1 MREIESVVAMK
12 FGHLRLIHILI
23 TLVQYLEENY
33 VLAAILLL
41 LGCLGFFLHNTWF
54 QSWFVLDALLKK
66 IKRGNIACNIIWNQR
81 LCILVWTVLEWEL

>member
-41 LGCLGFFLHNTWF
+41 LGCLGFFLHNT
-54 QSWFVLDALLKK
+54 
-66 IKRGNIACNIIWNQR
+66 
-81 LCILVWTVLEWEL
+81 